1 VKNGIPL
8 YHNDQQLWMKMRPV
22 VLDAYA
28 RQSKKDFMLFLRSR
42 AQEMIP
48 GGRMVLSFTGTRSTT
63 GRTNEFTQTWELV
76 SLILDDMA
84 SKVSTYFFFWSL

>member
-28 RQSKKDFMLFLRSR
+28 RQFKKDFMLFLRSR

-48 GGRMVLSFTGTRSTT
+48 GGRMVLSFTGTRSTS

-76 SLILDDMA
+76 SWILYDMA
-84 SKVSTYFFFWSL
+84 SKV

>member
-28 RQSKKDFMLFLRSR
+28 RQFKKDFMLFLRSR

-48 GGRMVLSFTGTRSTT
+48 GGRMVLSFTGTRSTS
-63 GRTNEFTQTWELV
+63 GRTNEFTQTWKLV
-76 SLILDDMA
+76 SWILDDMA
-84 SKVSTYFFFWSL
+84 SKV